1 VEDPVLV
8 QVVGM
13 ALVMDRVD
21 MEDMALVED
30 PVLVQVVG
38 MALVEDPVLVQA
50 VEPAQVEDP
59 VLVQVEDMV
68 QAVGMEPV
76 VARAKALVEGI
87 VKALAKV
94 SVGTMKPLVIVR
106 TLME

>member
-1 VEDPVLV
+1 
-8 QVVGM
+8 M
-13 ALVMDRVD
+13 ALVMDTVD
-21 MEDMALVED
+21 MVGMALVED

-38 MALVEDPVLVQA
+38 MALVVA
-50 VEPAQVEDP
+50 K
-59 VLVQVEDMV
+59 
-68 QAVGMEPV
+68 AVGMEPV